1 VANNVNKWFNKEY
14 SACLGGDMAIGDKIL
29 KLRKDRKLSQQ
40 NLAKMIGTSGP
51 IIGRYERGEM
61 VPSVEVAGKLAD
73 VFEVTLDYLVDDTGK
88 IAEIKDKVMLKRLTD
103 VEQLDEEDK
112 NTILKVVDSLLRDA
126 KAKKAYGV

>member
-1 VANNVNKWFNKEY
+1 
-14 SACLGGDMAIGDKIL
+14 MAIGDKIL

-40 NLAKMIGTSGP
+40 KLAKLVGTSGP

-61 VPSVEVAGKLAD
+61 VPSVEVAGRFAD

-88 IAEIKDKVMLKRLTD
+88 ISEIKDKIMLKRLTD